1 MYTSLFKNSGG
12 LLQQF
17 GEKFLPFESLYCPKV
32 VVFSAEL

>member
-17 GEKFLPFESLYCPKV
+17 GEKFLLSESLYCP
-32 VVFSAEL
+32 FNGF